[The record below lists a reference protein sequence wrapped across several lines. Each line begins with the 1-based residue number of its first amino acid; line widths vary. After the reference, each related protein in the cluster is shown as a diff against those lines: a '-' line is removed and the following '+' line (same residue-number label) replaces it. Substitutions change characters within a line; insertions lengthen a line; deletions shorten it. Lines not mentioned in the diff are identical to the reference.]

1 MVLFVL
7 KFIVWHK
14 NRKKAELLTTGE
26 FRFPHAYQSVPP
38 PLMTYI
44 WYLGSSCSLV
54 AHRRCV
60 KSGREQTFL
69 QLPWRGGI
77 AQFSSLSGL
86 RRNFIVFKID
96 LIWLLHNILKVAC
109 ICTPRSAFP
118 CKVAF
123 SSDLRYL
130 CPMLFPFNKFFLL
143 RILLFLFFVT
153 RWFLLDERK
162 AKSAPLKIIAFIVLS
177 F

>member
-1 MVLFVL
+1 M
-7 KFIVWHK
+7 WHK

-26 FRFPHAYQSVPP
+26 FGFPHAYQSVPP

-54 AHRRCV
+54 AHRRCI

-86 RRNFIVFKID
+86 RRNLIVFKID

-109 ICTPRSAFP
+109 ICTPRSATP
-118 CKVAF
+118 CKVALVVWF
-123 SSDLRYL
+123 EVYL
-130 CPMLFPFNKFFLL
+130 CPMLFPFNKFFYWGSFFCNALISFGWKKSEKCSPENYSL
-143 RILLFLFFVT
+143 HCSVFL
-153 RWFLLDERK
+153 
-162 AKSAPLKIIAFIVLS
+162 IATS
-177 F
+177 R

>member
-1 MVLFVL
+1 M
-7 KFIVWHK
+7 WHK

-26 FRFPHAYQSVPP
+26 FGFPHAYQSVPP

-54 AHRRCV
+54 AHRRCI

-86 RRNFIVFKID
+86 RRNLIVFKID

-118 CKVAF
+118 CKVALVVWFEVPLLNALSFQQVFISIEDPIF
-123 SSDLRYL
+123 S
-130 CPMLFPFNKFFLL
+130 
-143 RILLFLFFVT
+143 FFVT
-153 RWFLLDERK
+153 RWFPLDERK